1 MTAAAAGR
9 GRAAR
14 GRAGG
19 GGGDALAA
27 ARAEL
32 LAAVRVP
39 GLRRGAGASPGQRAE
54 VERLVDA
61 LAAAAAADPA
71 AATTTGPRLTG
82 AWRMAYTTER
92 ESLFILDKA
101 GWFGTSAGEVRS
113 SWPSACCS
121 LRFFLEPPR
130 FAARRLTRY

>member
-1 MTAAAAGR
+1 MTTAAAGR

-54 VERLVDA
+54 VERLVDV

-71 AATTTGPRLTG
+71 AATTTGPQLSG

-101 GWFGTSAGEVRS
+101 RWFGTSAGEVRS
-113 SWPSACCS
+113 SWPSSCCS

-130 FAARRLTRY
+130 FAARD